1 MPVINANGIKINF
14 NEFGQGEPLI
24 LIMGLGASSEKWKDH
39 ISAYKDHF
47 RCIAIDNRGA
57 GRSDA
62 PKKDAYTTDEM
73 AEDVIA
79 VMDALKIEKAHI
91 HGISMGGAIAQKIAA
106 RYPDRVKS
114 LILTSTFARASNGF
128 RRAIEILRDSNGVVD
143 GVTFTH
149 LLNWMIWSDDYHRD
163 HYDKLVNAEIAGAND
178 SIPMSVEAFRA
189 QCNACI
195 THDAFDELKNITAPT
210 LVARGGVD
218 YLAPMWISQELVD
231 GIANAESYVCEKGG
245 HVHHWEFLED
255 FNNTTLSFLLK
266 HKGE

>member
-1 MPVINANGIKINF
+1 MPIIKANGINISY
-14 NEFGQGEPLI
+14 NEYGQGEPLI
-24 LIMGLGASSEKWKDH
+24 LIMGLGASGDKWKDH
-39 ISAYKDHF
+39 IAAYKDHF

-57 GRSDA
+57 GNSSA
-62 PKKDAYTTDEM
+62 PKEDAYTTEEM
-73 AEDVIA
+73 AEDVVA
-79 VMDALKIEKAHI
+79 VMDSLGIAKAHI

-106 RYPDRVKS
+106 RYPDRVIS

-143 GVTFTH
+143 GETFTH

-163 HYDKLVNAEIAGAND
+163 HYDSLVSAESADADNPT
-178 SIPMSVEAFRA
+178 PMSVDAFAA

-195 THDAFDELKNITAPT
+195 THDAFDELRNITAPT

-218 YLAPMWISQELVD
+218 YLAPMWVTQELVD
-231 GIANAESYVCEKGG
+231 GIPNAESYICEKGG
-245 HVHHWEFLED
+245 HVHHWEYLED
-255 FNNTTLSFLLK
+255 FNRATLSFLLK